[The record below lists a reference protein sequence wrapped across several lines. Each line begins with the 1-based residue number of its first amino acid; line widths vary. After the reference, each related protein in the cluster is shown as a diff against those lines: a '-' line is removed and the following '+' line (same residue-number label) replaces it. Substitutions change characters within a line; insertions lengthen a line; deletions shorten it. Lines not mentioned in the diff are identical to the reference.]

1 MTIPN
6 RTIRIFRCVGSGC
19 TRGFIPWLLL
29 LLVGCS
35 TSRPLMPTPSIYLQT
50 PASLF
55 SALPDE
61 AKSARLDLLY
71 VTDRARLDDLTGT
84 PLYGY
89 GRSSSAAFGSVEVVA
104 GSDLDWNRVVASSL
118 DGSRRK
124 KDVTLSIG
132 ETEELGR
139 FPETPLGIV
148 LNEGGVVETDPEILA
163 AVEVAEALFMRE
175 IDRRLD
181 LTAKNEI
188 FIFIHGYANDFSEG
202 AFKLAELW
210 HFLGREGVPLLFSW
224 PAGRG
229 GPTGYPY
236 DIESGNF
243 CLFHL
248 KELLRLLARHEE
260 VEAIHI
266 VAHSRGTDV
275 ATNALR
281 ELVIE
286 TQAAGHDPRARLKV
300 RNLVLA
306 APDLDMSVVEQ
317 RLIAEKTGLGI
328 ERVTIY
334 TSQGDKAIRLS
345 EKLRSGLRRLG
356 RVGASDLPE
365 GRADDMLIWQRVTN
379 IDFVDFEGK
388 ADRHGHSYFLSNPNA
403 SSDLVMLLRFGY
415 APGEE
420 NGRPLEYLGAG
431 FWRIPDDYPLPSE

>member
-1 MTIPN
+1 VPS
-6 RTIRIFRCVGSGC
+6 RTRQKA
-19 TRGFIPWLLL
+19 RGWT
-29 LLVGCS
+29 CS
-35 TSRPLMPTPSIYLQT
+35 TSQT
-50 PASLF
+50 
-55 SALPDE
+55 
-61 AKSARLDLLY
+61 
-71 VTDRARLDDLTGT
+71 
-84 PLYGY
+84 
-89 GRSSSAAFGSVEVVA
+89 GRGSTTAAFGSVEVVA

-118 DGSRRK
+118 DGNRK
-124 KDVTLSIG
+124 KGDVTLSIG

>member
-1 MTIPN
+1 MKASS
-6 RTIRIFRCVGSGC
+6 RTISVIRYVGSGSA
-19 TRGFIPWLLL
+19 RPIIPWLLL
-29 LLVGCS
+29 VLAGCT
-35 TSRPLMPTPSIYLQT
+35 TSRPLMPTPSIYLQGQA
-50 PASLF
+50 PLF
-55 SALPDE
+55 ETLPE
-61 AKSARLDLLY
+61 EVKSASLDLLY
-71 VTDRARLDDLTGT
+71 FTDRTRLDDLTGS

-89 GRSSSAAFGSVEVVA
+89 GRSSSAAFGSVEVIA
-104 GSDLDWNRVVASSL
+104 GGDLDWNQVVSSSL
-118 DGSRRK
+118 DENRRK
-124 KDVTLSIG
+124 KGVTLSIG
-132 ETEELGR
+132 AVEELGR
-139 FPETPLGIV
+139 FPETPLGVV
-148 LNEGGVVETDPEILA
+148 LNESGLVETDPEILA
-163 AVEVAEALFMRE
+163 AVEESEASLFGE

-181 LTAKNEI
+181 LTTKNEI

-229 GPTGYPY
+229 GPTGYAY

-266 VAHSRGTDV
+266 IAHSRGTDV

-286 TQAAGHDPRARLKV
+286 GRAAGQDPRARLKV

-356 RVGASDLPE
+356 RVGAADLPE
-365 GRADDMLIWQRVTN
+365 ERADDVIVWQRVTN

-388 ADRHGHSYFLSNPNA
+388 SDRHGHSYFLSNPNA

-415 APGEE
+415 APGDD

-431 FWRIPDDYPLPSE
+431 FWRIPDGYPPPSE

>member
-1 MTIPN
+1 MTTPN
-6 RTIRIFRCVGSGC
+6 
-19 TRGFIPWLLL
+19 
-29 LLVGCS
+29 
-35 TSRPLMPTPSIYLQT
+35 IYLQQQ
-50 PASLF
+50 ASLF
-55 SALPDE
+55 GTLPDE
-61 AKSARLDLLY
+61 VKTANLELLY
-71 VTDRARLDDLTGT
+71 VTDRTRIDDLTGS

-89 GRSSSAAFGSVEVVA
+89 GRSRSAAFGVVEVVP
-104 GSDLDWNRVVASSL
+104 GSGLDWNQIVTSSL
-118 DGSRRK
+118 DGSRKK

-132 ETEELGR
+132 TTEELGR
-139 FPETPLGIV
+139 FPETPLGV
-148 LNEGGVVETDPEILA
+148 MLNESGVVLTDPEILA
-163 AVEVAEALFMRE
+163 AVEESEALFLGE
-175 IDRRLD
+175 IDRRLG

-266 VAHSRGTDV
+266 VAHSRGSDV
-275 ATNALR
+275 ATNVLR

-286 TQAAGHDPRARLKV
+286 KRAAGQDPRAQLKV

-317 RLIAEKTGLGI
+317 RLIAEKIGLGI
-328 ERVTIY
+328 ERVTVY

-356 RVGASDLPE
+356 RVGAEDLPE
-365 GRADDMLIWQRVTN
+365 ERAHDVIVWQRLTN
-379 IDFVDFEGK
+379 IDFVDFEGQ
-388 ADRHGHSYFLSNPNA
+388 ADRHGHSYFLTNPNA

-431 FWRIPDDYPLPSE
+431 FWRIPDDYPPPPK

>member
-1 MTIPN
+1 MRASN
-6 RTIRIFRCVGSGC
+6 RAVW
-19 TRGFIPWLLL
+19 FILWLLL
-29 LLVGCS
+29 LLAGCSS
-35 TSRPLMPTPSIYLQT
+35 TSRPLMPTPSIYLQQQA
-50 PASLF
+50 PLF
-55 SALPDE
+55 GALPEE
-61 AKSARLDLLY
+61 AKSARLNLLY
-71 VTDRARLDDLTGT
+71 FTDRARLDDLTGT

-104 GSDLDWNRVVASSL
+104 GNDLDWNRVVASSL

-132 ETEELGR
+132 TTEELGR
-139 FPETPLGIV
+139 FPETPLGV
-148 LNEGGVVETDPEILA
+148 ALNENGVVETDPEILA
-163 AVEVAEALFMRE
+163 AVEESEALLLGE
-175 IDRRLD
+175 IDRRLE

-334 TSQGDKAIRLS
+334 TSQRDKAIRLS

-356 RVGASDLPE
+356 RVGAADLPE
-365 GRADDMLIWQRVTN
+365 ERADDMLIWQRVTN
-379 IDFVDFEGK
+379 IDFVDFEGT

>member
-1 MTIPN
+1 MTVV
-6 RTIRIFRCVGSGC
+6 IRPSRITRWFAPWMLLLMVGC
-19 TRGFIPWLLL
+19 T
-29 LLVGCS
+29 

-50 PASLF
+50 PAALF
-55 SALPDE
+55 EALPDE
-61 AKSARLDLLY
+61 VRTAQLELLY
-71 VTDRARLDDLTGT
+71 VTDRTRLDDLSNS

-89 GRSSSAAFGSVEVVA
+89 GRSSSAAFGVVEVVP
-104 GSDLDWNRVVASSL
+104 GIGLDWDQIVTSSL
-118 DGSRRK
+118 DGSRK
-124 KDVTLSIG
+124 KGDVTLSIG
-132 ETEELGR
+132 NTDEIAR
-139 FPETPLGIV
+139 FPETPLGLV
-148 LNEGGVVETDPEILA
+148 LSEDGGVDTDPEILA
-163 AVEVAEALFMRE
+163 ANEKAEALLTRE

-188 FIFIHGYANDFSEG
+188 FILIHGYANDFSEG

-229 GPTGYPY
+229 GPTGYAY
-236 DIESGNF
+236 DSESGKF
-243 CLFHL
+243 CVHHL
-248 KELLRLLARHEE
+248 KELLRLLARHEGI
-260 VEAIHI
+260 EAIHI
-266 VAHSRGTDV
+266 LAHSRGTDV

-286 TQAAGHDPRARLKV
+286 TRSAGQDPRIRLKV

-317 RLIAEKTGLGI
+317 RLIAEKIGLGL
-328 ERVTIY
+328 ERVTVY

-356 RVGASDLPE
+356 RVGADDLPE
-365 GRADDMLIWQRVTN
+365 SRVEDMLVWQRVTN
-379 IDFVDFEGK
+379 IDFVEFEGK
-388 ADRHGHSYFLSNPNA
+388 ADRFGHSYFLTNPNA

-415 APGEE
+415 PPGEE

-431 FWRIPDDYPLPSE
+431 FWRIPHDYPTPPG